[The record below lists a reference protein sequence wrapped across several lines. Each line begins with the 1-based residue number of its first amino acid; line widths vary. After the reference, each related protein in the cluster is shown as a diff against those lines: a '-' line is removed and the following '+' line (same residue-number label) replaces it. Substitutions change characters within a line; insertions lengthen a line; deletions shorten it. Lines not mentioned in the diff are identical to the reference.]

1 MQTFP
6 KKRIEIVVEAPLL
19 RRITAKL
26 DETGVTGWSVVPIL
40 AGHGR
45 DGDWSA
51 EGQIG
56 TASQMVMLITIVDAA
71 KLDAVLDSVFALV
84 SHQIGFV
91 TVSDIAVVRPERF

>member
-51 EGQIG
+51 AGQIS
-56 TASQMVMLITIVDAA
+56 AAAQMVMLISIVDAGR
-71 KLDAVLDSVFALV
+71 LDAVLDGVFAVV

-91 TVSDIAVVRPERF
+91 TVSDVAVVRPERF

>member
-51 EGQIG
+51 EGQIS
-56 TASQMVMLITIVDAA
+56 AAAQMVMLISIVDAGR
-71 KLDAVLDSVFALV
+71 LDAVLDGVFAVV

-91 TVSDIAVVRPERF
+91 TVSDVAVVRPERF

>member
-19 RRITAKL
+19 RRLTAKL

-45 DGDWSA
+45 DGDWTA
-51 EGQIG
+51 EGQVG
-56 TASQMVMLITIVDAA
+56 TALQMVMLISIVDEA
-71 KLDAVLDSVFALV
+71 KLDAVMDSVFALV

-91 TVSDIAVVRPERF
+91 TVSDVAVVRPDRF

>member
-19 RRITAKL
+19 RRLTSRL
-26 DETGVTGWSVVPIL
+26 DEAGATGWSVVPIL

-45 DGDWSA
+45 DGDWTA
-51 EGQIG
+51 EGQISS
-56 TASQMVMLITIVDAA
+56 ASQMLMLISIVDAA
-71 KLDAVLDSVFALV
+71 RLDTVLEAVFALV

-91 TVSDIAVVRPERF
+91 AVSDIAVVRPERF

>member
-45 DGDWSA
+45 EGDWTSA
-51 EGQIG
+51 GQVG

-71 KLDAVLDSVFALV
+71 KLDAVMDGVFTLV

-91 TVSDIAVVRPERF
+91 SVSDVAVVRTDRF

>member
-19 RRITAKL
+19 RRITARL
-26 DETGVTGWSVVPIL
+26 EETAVTGWTVVPVL

-45 DGDWSA
+45 HGDWTA

-56 TASQMVMLITIVDAA
+56 TASQMVMLITIVDAGR
-71 KLDAVLDSVFALV
+71 LDAVLDGVFALV
-84 SHQIGFV
+84 SRQIGVV
-91 TVSDIAVVRPERF
+91 TVSDVAVVRPERF